1 MEDFMLL
8 FTGSKVLVFL
18 SIYFRVLILSMHKF
32 GLFGKAE
39 HELSEQIK
47 GDLAMSEHFLFGSS
61 LKG

>member
-1 MEDFMLL
+1 
-8 FTGSKVLVFL
+8 
-18 SIYFRVLILSMHKF
+18 MHKF